1 MFGIEITPALVW
13 IAVAVIFGIIEVL
26 TLGILTVWF
35 AIGAVFAA
43 VAAILGMGFLGQFV
57 VFLVSSIVL
66 LYFTRPIAE
75 KYLKIGEH
83 KTNAESL
90 IGEKAIIIQSFEKGQ
105 TGQAKVRGQVWSCED
120 IDGTE
125 SYQKGDEVIV
135 VKIEGVRL
143 LIKREDA

>member
-120 IDGTE
+120 VLGRD
-125 SYQKGDEVIV
+125 SYKEGDEVII